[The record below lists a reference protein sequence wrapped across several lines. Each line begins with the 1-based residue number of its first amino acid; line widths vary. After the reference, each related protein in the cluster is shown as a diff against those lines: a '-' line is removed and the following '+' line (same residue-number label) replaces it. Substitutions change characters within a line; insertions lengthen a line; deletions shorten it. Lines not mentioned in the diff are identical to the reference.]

1 MKRKGVLL
9 LVLALMVT
17 SLAACGKKETKKEVK
32 TEKTNSM
39 SGVLESFQGGTVK
52 MKADEKDNPEL
63 TFEVKEAKIECK
75 NMLAGDEIVVVY
87 DGKITGTDTSKAK
100 VKKVIDDG
108 KNTAKAEVKEST
120 IVGTVVNAT
129 MNALQIQTN
138 DGTKYTF
145 STLGAEQVYKNGI
158 LEGNW
163 VTVTYVGDL
172 KGTDTTGVKVIK
184 IRDDDANVIAKEQKK
199 MNIKAVDETVYATA
213 GVYIRESYSTDSK
226 ILGSLA
232 QGTSIQRTGVCDN
245 GWSRVSYNGADAYVY
260 GDYLTTTAPV
270 APQAPAKTNGDQ
282 PGTPQKGDSG
292 SSQPTGSD
300 GPTSQDPPA
309 TDDPT
314 NQDPPTNDN
323 PPVVEQNMITGIV
336 EDAAMGSLTI
346 VDQKLNFVIGDAQH
360 NYKNG
365 IQRGNEVNV
374 TYTGTI
380 NGTDTSAVTVVS
392 VDDKNGNSTPTVTGS
407 VANATMNTV
416 TITTEDGI
424 NISFSLENAKVNCAQ
439 GILVGN
445 KVMVTID
452 MNAAVGTSNIFP
464 ATQFDDV
471 Q

>member
-1 MKRKGVLL
+1 
-9 LVLALMVT
+9 
-17 SLAACGKKETKKEVK
+17 
-32 TEKTNSM
+32 
-39 SGVLESFQGGTVK
+39 
-52 MKADEKDNPEL
+52 
-63 TFEVKEAKIECK
+63 
-75 NMLAGDEIVVVY
+75 
-87 DGKITGTDTSKAK
+87 
-100 VKKVIDDG
+100 
-108 KNTAKAEVKEST
+108 
-120 IVGTVVNAT
+120 
-129 MNALQIQTN
+129 
-138 DGTKYTF
+138 
-145 STLGAEQVYKNGI
+145 GAEQVYKNGI

-226 ILGSLA
+226 IVGSLA
-232 QGTSIQRTGVCDN
+232 TGVCDN

-270 APQAPAKTNGDQ
+270 TPQAPAKTNGDQ

-346 VDQKLNFVIGDAQH
+346 VAEDQKLNFVIGDAQH

-424 NISFSLENAKVNCAQ
+424 NISFSLENAKVNCTQ